1 MEKPRAI
8 RAARAL
14 SKSERIVAVCLA
26 LIWIAGSCAGFYV
39 TLIQSRWIGVAC
51 ALAGLAYGVAW
62 ARVALVS
69 RLLTW
74 PRLFAPW
81 RPGN

>member
-1 MEKPRAI
+1 MHSPRT
-8 RAARAL
+8 L
-14 SKSERIVAVCLA
+14 SKAERMVAVCLA
-26 LIWIAGSCAGFYV
+26 LIWIAASGAGFYAA
-39 TLIQSRWIGVAC
+39 LIQSRWIAVAC

-62 ARVALVS
+62 ARVALGS

-81 RPGN
+81 RP